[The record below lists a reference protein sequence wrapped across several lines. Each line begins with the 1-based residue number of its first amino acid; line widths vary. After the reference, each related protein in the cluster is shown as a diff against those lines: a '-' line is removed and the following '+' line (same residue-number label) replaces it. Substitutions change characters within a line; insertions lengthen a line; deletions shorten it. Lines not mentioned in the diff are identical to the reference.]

1 MLMKLMYK
9 ISSLLLILSGL
20 LQIAFTPVFF
30 SHFGLDIL
38 WFAGSGLGFLFLGNL
53 NLVVLLSRK
62 LNYYIM
68 ILSSNILGLMFTI
81 IVLTVLNSVQAYI
94 ALAIMILVVIG
105 SVYQYF
111 KLIRIIIHKNFT
123 VRH

>member
-1 MLMKLMYK
+1 MKLMYK
-9 ISSLLLILSGL
+9 ISALLLILSGL

-30 SHFGLDIL
+30 SHFGLNVL
-38 WFAGSGLGFLFLGNL
+38 WFAGTGLGFVFLGNL
-53 NLVVLLSRK
+53 NLVVLLSEK
-62 LNYYIM
+62 LNYYTM

-81 IVLTVLNSVQAYI
+81 IALTVLNSIQAYI
-94 ALAIMILVVIG
+94 ALVIMLLVVTG

-111 KLIRIIIHKNFT
+111 KLIRGIIHKNFT